1 MKAVPPTSHKPT
13 SPENVVEKLEPY
25 RRKRAA
31 SRTPEPFGRQT
42 DAPPRLFVVQKHAA
56 RKLHYDFRLEMGGV
70 LVSWAVPKGPSL
82 DPAEKRLAVHVE
94 DHPVEYAE
102 FEGIIP
108 QGNYGAGAVIVWD
121 RGLWIPLDEPE
132 EGMEKGKLLF
142 ELRGYKLRGVW
153 TLVRTK
159 RPAGS
164 RGPLKDW
171 LLIKKPDAY
180 AASGAQL
187 PEESV
192 LSGLTLEELRDG
204 GGQDAAIRAELEKL
218 EAPRRRV
225 RPDDVELMLA
235 STAERPFSGK
245 GWLFELKYDGFRLLA
260 ARENEQPRLSYRHG
274 QDATSTFP
282 EVTRA
287 LAALPYGSIVMDGE
301 VVVTDEAG
309 RPSFQGLQ
317 KRVHLSRPADIGRAA
332 IELPAT
338 LFLFDLLGFEDY
350 DLRPLPLLTR
360 KSILQRILPRRGP
373 LRYADHIEERG
384 EEFFEEVRR
393 MGLEGVIAKKAGS
406 RYCGGRSPDWI
417 KLRVERTGDFVVV
430 GFTEPARGRVGMGAL
445 HLAVC
450 EAGRFIYAGRVG
462 TGLSDQQLLDL
473 RRTLDAVRRPRPCFE
488 GPLPAGRGHV
498 WVEPTLVCEVRYKEM
513 TEEGLLRQ
521 PVFVR
526 LRDDKRPEE
535 CAPPADQSA
544 RNDPPPPPPE
554 PAAVERTVRFS
565 NLEKVFWP
573 DEGYTKG
580 DLIDYYRAVSPW
592 LLHYLRDR
600 PLVMTR
606 YPDGITGKSFFQK
619 DAPGFA
625 PAWLRTERMWS
636 EDAARDIDYFIC
648 DDEASLLYVINLGTI
663 PLHIWSSRVQA
674 IQRPDWCI
682 LDLDPKGAPFENVV
696 KVALAIRPLCD
707 EIGLPCHVKTSG
719 STGLHVLVPLGRQCT
734 FEQSRSLGELL
745 ARVVAG
751 ELPEIATTARAI
763 GARGG
768 RVYIDYLQNGHGKL
782 LAAPFSARPVPG
794 ALVSTPLRWRE
805 VNARLDPSR
814 FTIKTVPERMKKMK
828 EDPLAPVLEE
838 TPDLAHALTRLGG
851 RLKG

>member
-1 MKAVPPTSHKPT
+1 VPPTSRKPT
-13 SPENVVEKLEPY
+13 SPKNVVEKLEPY

-31 SRTPEPFGRQT
+31 SRTPEPFGQQT

-121 RGLWIPLDEPE
+121 KGLLIPLDEPE

-204 GGQDAAIRAELEKL
+204 GGQDAAIQAEMEKL

-274 QDATSTFP
+274 QDATQTFP
-282 EVTRA
+282 EIARA

-301 VVVTDEAG
+301 VVVTDQAG

-350 DLRPLPLLTR
+350 DLRALPLLTR
-360 KSILQRILPRRGP
+360 KSILQRILRSHRG
-373 LRYADHIEERG
+373 
-384 EEFFEEVRR
+384 
-393 MGLEGVIAKKAGS
+393 
-406 RYCGGRSPDWI
+406 
-417 KLRVERTGDFVVV
+417 
-430 GFTEPARGRVGMGAL
+430 
-445 HLAVC
+445 
-450 EAGRFIYAGRVG
+450 
-462 TGLSDQQLLDL
+462 
-473 RRTLDAVRRPRPCFE
+473 
-488 GPLPAGRGHV
+488 AGRGV
-498 WVEPTLVCEVRYKEM
+498 
-513 TEEGLLRQ
+513 LRGG
-521 PVFVR
+521 
-526 LRDDKRPEE
+526 
-535 CAPPADQSA
+535 PADGSRGGHRQ
-544 RNDPPPPPPE
+544 
-554 PAAVERTVRFS
+554 
-565 NLEKVFWP
+565 
-573 DEGYTKG
+573 EGR
-580 DLIDYYRAVSPW
+580 LALPW
-592 LLHYLRDR
+592 R
-600 PLVMTR
+600 PL
-606 YPDGITGKSFFQK
+606 P
-619 DAPGFA
+619 
-625 PAWLRTERMWS
+625 
-636 EDAARDIDYFIC
+636 
-648 DDEASLLYVINLGTI
+648 
-663 PLHIWSSRVQA
+663 
-674 IQRPDWCI
+674 
-682 LDLDPKGAPFENVV
+682 
-696 KVALAIRPLCD
+696 
-707 EIGLPCHVKTSG
+707 
-719 STGLHVLVPLGRQCT
+719 
-734 FEQSRSLGELL
+734 
-745 ARVVAG
+745 
-751 ELPEIATTARAI
+751 
-763 GARGG
+763 
-768 RVYIDYLQNGHGKL
+768 
-782 LAAPFSARPVPG
+782 
-794 ALVSTPLRWRE
+794 
-805 VNARLDPSR
+805 RLDQAACR
-814 FTIKTVPERMKKMK
+814 
-828 EDPLAPVLEE
+828 
-838 TPDLAHALTRLGG
+838 AHR
-851 RLKG
+851 

>member
-1 MKAVPPTSHKPT
+1 M
-13 SPENVVEKLEPY
+13 
-25 RRKRAA
+25 
-31 SRTPEPFGRQT
+31 
-42 DAPPRLFVVQKHAA
+42 
-56 RKLHYDFRLEMGGV
+56 
-70 LVSWAVPKGPSL
+70 
-82 DPAEKRLAVHVE
+82 
-94 DHPVEYAE
+94 
-102 FEGIIP
+102 
-108 QGNYGAGAVIVWD
+108 
-121 RGLWIPLDEPE
+121 
-132 EGMEKGKLLF
+132 
-142 ELRGYKLRGVW
+142 
-153 TLVRTK
+153 
-159 RPAGS
+159 
-164 RGPLKDW
+164 
-171 LLIKKPDAY
+171 
-180 AASGAQL
+180 
-187 PEESV
+187 
-192 LSGLTLEELRDG
+192 
-204 GGQDAAIRAELEKL
+204 
-218 EAPRRRV
+218 
-225 RPDDVELMLA
+225 
-235 STAERPFSGK
+235 
-245 GWLFELKYDGFRLLA
+245 FELKYDGFRLLA
-260 ARENEQPRLSYRHG
+260 ARENEQLRLSYRHG
-274 QDATSTFP
+274 QDATQTFP
-282 EVTRA
+282 EIARA

-301 VVVTDEAG
+301 VVVTDQAG

-338 LFLFDLLGFEDY
+338 LFLFDLLRFEDY

-406 RYCGGRSPDWI
+406 RY
-417 KLRVERTGDFVVV
+417 
-430 GFTEPARGRVGMGAL
+430 
-445 HLAVC
+445 LAGC
-450 EAGRFIYAGRVG
+450 EAGRLIYAGRVG

-473 RRTLDAVRRPRPCFE
+473 RRALDAVRRPRPCFE

-535 CAPPADQSA
+535 CAPPAGQSA

-554 PAAVERTVRFS
+554 PAPVERTVRFS

-580 DLIDYYRAVSPW
+580 DLIDYYRSVSPW

-663 PLHIWSSRVQA
+663 PRQGHR
-674 IQRPDWCI
+674 
-682 LDLDPKGAPFENVV
+682 GA
-696 KVALAIRPLCD
+696 
-707 EIGLPCHVKTSG
+707 S
-719 STGLHVLVPLGRQCT
+719 
-734 FEQSRSLGELL
+734 
-745 ARVVAG
+745 
-751 ELPEIATTARAI
+751 
-763 GARGG
+763 GAR
-768 RVYIDYLQNGHGKL
+768 LH
-782 LAAPFSARPVPG
+782 
-794 ALVSTPLRWRE
+794 
-805 VNARLDPSR
+805 
-814 FTIKTVPERMKKMK
+814 
-828 EDPLAPVLEE
+828 
-838 TPDLAHALTRLGG
+838 
-851 RLKG
+851 